1 MLTRRSFLASAIAA
15 SSVSPAGAQ
24 SPAPSPTVLRLVR
37 RTIEVNGK
45 PASVF
50 GISQPDGVL
59 GLTAETGGL
68 FRVRLENHLDSP
80 SLIHWHGLTPPWHQ
94 DGVPDISAPAVP
106 PGGTADYDFPL
117 TFGGTYCAFALWLAR
132 AALDDGTAHYTRP

>member
-68 FRVRLENHLDSP
+68 FRVRL
-80 SLIHWHGLTPPWHQ
+80 I
-94 DGVPDISAPAVP
+94 ISIRQASSIGMA
-106 PGGTADYDFPL
+106 
-117 TFGGTYCAFALWLAR
+117 
-132 AALDDGTAHYTRP
+132 